1 MKIKHGTD
9 YYVASNDYEDLR
21 AMTLI
26 RMHGDDEDSDS
37 GKFYMVHRSDDGEWL
52 WSGYVKAEDLLTADQ
67 IIKMRDYHL
76 MMADAFER
84 HG

>member
-9 YYVASNDYEDLR
+9 YYVASNEYEGLR
-21 AMTLI
+21 TMTLI
-26 RMHGDDEDSDS
+26 RTHGDDEYPDP
-37 GKFYMVHRSDDGEWL
+37 GECYMVHRSDEGDWL
-52 WSGYVKAEDLLTADQ
+52 WSGYVKVEDLLTADQ